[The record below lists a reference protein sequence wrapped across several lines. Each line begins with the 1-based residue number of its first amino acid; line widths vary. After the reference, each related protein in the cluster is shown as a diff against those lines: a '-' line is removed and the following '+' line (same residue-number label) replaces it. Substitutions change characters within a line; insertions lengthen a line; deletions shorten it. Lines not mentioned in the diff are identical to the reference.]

1 LTKTFVI
8 VNEDLRHSFSE
19 RISSFDSSGRRPC
32 RPSADDYRPTL
43 TVLGA
48 LERELLDRF
57 DGTQSAAARIVAQ
70 KSRGNSPAVC
80 AGSVSIPETDDR
92 ALRLDC
98 GEKLVE

>member
-1 LTKTFVI
+1 LTKTFVT

-57 DGTQSAAARIVAQ
+57 DGTQSAAELESWLRSRAGTVLLSAQ
-70 KSRGNSPAVC
+70 EASAFLKRT
-80 AGSVSIPETDDR
+80 IER
-92 ALRLDC
+92 C
-98 GEKLVE
+98 G